1 MTLGHQ
7 HTHNTASCYTGDISD
22 MIDTNAT
29 NSHTVQLSST
39 SSLRPCPATPMPAV
53 LRFANDLART
63 VELNRR
69 TAPVSERVER
79 KVATA

>member
-1 MTLGHQ
+1 MP
-7 HTHNTASCYTGDISD
+7 AYTF
-22 MIDTNAT
+22 T
-29 NSHTVQLSST
+29 
-39 SSLRPCPATPMPAV
+39 PAV

-79 KVATA
+79 KVATANLSVH

>member
-1 MTLGHQ
+1 MP
-7 HTHNTASCYTGDISD
+7 AYTF
-22 MIDTNAT
+22 T
-29 NSHTVQLSST
+29 
-39 SSLRPCPATPMPAV
+39 PAV

-69 TAPVSERVER
+69 TNSPVEQPER

>member
-1 MTLGHQ
+1 MP
-7 HTHNTASCYTGDISD
+7 AYTF
-22 MIDTNAT
+22 T
-29 NSHTVQLSST
+29 
-39 SSLRPCPATPMPAV
+39 PAV

-69 TAPVSERVER
+69 TGPVSDQVER